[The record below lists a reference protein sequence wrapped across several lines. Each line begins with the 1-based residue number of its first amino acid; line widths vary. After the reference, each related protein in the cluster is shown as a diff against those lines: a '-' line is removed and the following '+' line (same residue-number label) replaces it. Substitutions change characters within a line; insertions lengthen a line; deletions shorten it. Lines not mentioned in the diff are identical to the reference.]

1 MKKSSIK
8 ILVADDHSL
17 IIDSITSILLE
28 IDDGFKVYIAK
39 SKSELLSVMAK
50 EFIDLIFLD
59 INMNGVN
66 MLDHVEQ
73 IRDIHPKVIIIIL
86 TSYSSLSIV
95 NDAIEKKVD
104 AFLHKNTDKDEI
116 KFALNRVLNGKKY
129 MSIEV
134 NRKEKLKDG
143 FQLAKQLT
151 SQELKLIKLLA
162 KGYTNSK
169 ISRILH
175 ISIYTVQTHRK
186 NIHKKLGVKSVNEL
200 IAFAYEN
207 KLV

>member
-1 MKKSSIK
+1 MKKRSIK

-17 IIDSITSILLE
+17 IIGSISSILLD
-28 IDDGFKVYIAK
+28 IDNVYKVYKAK
-39 SKSELLSVMAK
+39 SKSELFSVLTK

-59 INMNGVN
+59 INMNGIN
-66 MLDHVEQ
+66 MLDHIEQ
-73 IRDIHPKVIIIIL
+73 IRDIHPKIIIIIL

-95 NDAIEKKVD
+95 NEAIEKKVD

-116 KFALNRVLNGKKY
+116 LFALNRVLNGEKY

-134 NRKEKLKDG
+134 KHSDRLKDG
-143 FQLAKQLT
+143 FQLAKKLT

-169 ISRILH
+169 ISKILH